1 MAYDEPLASR
11 IREVLAGRP
20 GMTEM
25 KMFGG
30 IAFMD
35 RGNMACGVVG
45 SELMVRVGPEAHDA
59 ALAQPGTRPMDFNG
73 RAMKGMLF
81 VGGAGLSADGGL
93 QGWLERGL
101 AFTQTLPNKASGTAK
116 PRAAKKFG

>member
-11 IREVLAGRP
+11 IREALAARP

-59 ALAQPGTRPMDFNG
+59 ALAQPGARPMDFNG

-81 VGGAGLSADGGL
+81 VGGPALSANAGLL
-93 QGWLERGL
+93 GWLERGL
-101 AFTQTLPNKASGTAK
+101 AFTQTLPAKAPGAAK
-116 PRAAKKFG
+116 PGGAKKSG